1 MPRDTAALALSLGV
15 AAQRLHQGRALD
27 GASRGQLLQ
36 LLMRAAMALNGVT
49 PPYRVDADPRA
60 LFDVTMDLCREAGV
74 PPAELTQWFNDA
86 AERNAGPIGRR
97 AR

>member
-27 GASRGQLLQ
+27 GASRAQLAR
-36 LLMRAAMALNGVT
+36 LLLRAAMALTGVT
-49 PPYRVDADPRA
+49 PPVRLDADPRA

-74 PPAELTQWFNDA
+74 TPGDLAAWFNDA
-86 AERNAGPIGRR
+86 AERNVGPLTRR
-97 AR
+97 AP